1 MRWKRHI
8 RFWDGYFFL
17 NLPPLEANLSF
28 SYNLYFLVFI
38 AIFSLIANQS
48 EQCFGFGFE
57 RSQRGFLML
66 FAYSYTIVDY
76 KLEYYFSLALIQ
88 VAVNNTRSITTKR
101 TAGLSSC
108 FCFWELFP
116 DSMPGGRGS
125 AKRSDATSARR
136 ERNLGKAHQFQAIP
150 SPWRRG
156 GKDSNQRRS
165 LGDGAVTRLSG
176 WAGLSDRFGSA
187 MSTKK

>member
-1 MRWKRHI
+1 MN
-8 RFWDGYFFL
+8 Y
-17 NLPPLEANLSF
+17 SF
-28 SYNLYFLVFI
+28 SYLQIIIVPFLQGAFLQTSCPCVPPLGATLSFPI
-38 AIFSLIANQS
+38 HLFLGIIPGPGFDTPRAAVPQS
-48 EQCFGFGFE
+48 EAQKG
-57 RSQRGFLML
+57 
-66 FAYSYTIVDY
+66 
-76 KLEYYFSLALIQ
+76 
-88 VAVNNTRSITTKR
+88 
-101 TAGLSSC
+101 
-108 FCFWELFP
+108 
-116 DSMPGGRGS
+116 
-125 AKRSDATSARR
+125 DATSARR